1 MKQKLICIAGPTAS
15 GKTALS
21 IALAKKLDTEIISS
35 DSMQIYRGMDIGTA
49 KPDMIERDG
58 VVHHMFDV
66 AEPGESFS
74 VARYQQMA
82 DACAQDILAR
92 EKIPIVCGGT
102 GLYLDALIEGST
114 FSGDETNTASR
125 EKYNAIAREQ
135 GAHAL
140 HEMLRAVDPESAER
154 IHENNIKRVVRAL
167 EVYEQ
172 TGITIGELNA
182 RNKRPEPKYDAIL
195 FGLCPTERQTLYDRI
210 DRRVDQMVELG
221 LIEEAR
227 RLWED
232 GKLTG
237 TAGQAIGYKE
247 LLPYLRGEA
256 ALPACLDTLKR
267 ASRNYAKRQLTWLRR
282 DPRVHWLYY
291 NSPDEFSAILQ
302 QATEILAA
310 RGVPYEKYLYNSGG
324 LLYNEN

>member
-21 IALAKKLDTEIISS
+21 IALAKLLDTEIISS
-35 DSMQIYRGMDIGTA
+35 DSMQLYRGMDIGTA
-49 KPDMIERDG
+49 KPDMAERDG

-66 AEPGESFS
+66 AEAGETFS

-82 DACAQDILAR
+82 DACAQEILSR
-92 EKIPIVCGGT
+92 GRIPIVCGGT
-102 GLYLDALIEGST
+102 GLYLDALIDGST
-114 FSGDETNTASR
+114 FSGDETNLEAR

-140 HEMLRAVDPESAER
+140 HEMLRKVDPESAER
-154 IHENNIKRVVRAL
+154 IHENNVKRVVRAL

-172 TGITIGELNA
+172 TGMTIGEMNA

-195 FGLCPTERQTLYDRI
+195 FALCPTERQTLYDRI

-221 LIEEAR
+221 LLEEAR
-227 RLWED
+227 RLLEQ
-232 GKLTG
+232 GRLTG

-247 LLPYLRGEA
+247 LVPYLQGQA
-256 ALPACLDTLKR
+256 TLSDCLDTLKR

-282 DPRVHWLYY
+282 DGRVNWIYY
-291 NSPDEFSAILQ
+291 NSAEEFPAILQ
-302 QATEILAA
+302 QVTEILTA
-310 RGVPYEKYLYNSGG
+310 RGVTY
-324 LLYNEN
+324 

>member
-21 IALAKKLDTEIISS
+21 IALAKLLDTEIISS
-35 DSMQIYRGMDIGTA
+35 DSMQLYRGMNIGTA
-49 KPDMIERDG
+49 KPDMAERDG

-66 AEPGESFS
+66 AEAGETFS

-82 DACAQDILAR
+82 DACAQEILSR
-92 EKIPIVCGGT
+92 GRIPIVCGGT
-102 GLYLDALIEGST
+102 GLYLDALIDGST
-114 FSGDETNTASR
+114 FSGDETNLEAR

-140 HEMLRAVDPESAER
+140 HEMLRKVDPESAER
-154 IHENNIKRVVRAL
+154 IHENNVKRVVRAL

-172 TGITIGELNA
+172 TGMTIGEMNA

-195 FGLCPTERQTLYDRI
+195 FALCPTERQTLYDRI

-221 LIEEAR
+221 LLEEAR
-227 RLWED
+227 RLLEQ
-232 GKLTG
+232 GRLTG

-247 LLPYLRGEA
+247 LVPYLQGQA
-256 ALPACLDTLKR
+256 TLSDCLDTLKR

-282 DPRVHWLYY
+282 DGRVNWIYY
-291 NSPDEFSAILQ
+291 NSAEEFPAILQ
-302 QATEILAA
+302 QVTEILTA
-310 RGVPYEKYLYNSGG
+310 RGVTY
-324 LLYNEN
+324 

>member
-21 IALAKKLDTEIISS
+21 IALAKLLDTEIISS
-35 DSMQIYRGMDIGTA
+35 DSMQLYRGMDIGTA
-49 KPDMIERDG
+49 KPDMAERDG

-66 AEPGESFS
+66 AEAGETFS

-82 DACAQDILAR
+82 DACAQDILSR
-92 EKIPIVCGGT
+92 GRVPIVCGGT
-102 GLYLDALIEGST
+102 GLYLDALIDGST
-114 FSGDETNTASR
+114 FSGDETNLEAR

-154 IHENNIKRVVRAL
+154 IHENNVKRVVRAL

-172 TGITIGELNA
+172 TGMTIGEMNA
-182 RNKRPEPKYDAIL
+182 KNKRPEPKYDAIL
-195 FGLCPTERQTLYDRI
+195 FALCPTERQTLYDRI
-210 DRRVDQMVELG
+210 DRRVDQMVEMG
-221 LIEEAR
+221 LLEEAR
-227 RLWED
+227 RLLEE
-232 GKLTG
+232 GRLTG

-247 LLPYLRGEA
+247 LVPYLQEEA
-256 ALPACLDTLKR
+256 PLSDCLDTLKR

-282 DPRVHWLYY
+282 DARVNWIYY
-291 NSPDEFSAILQ
+291 DSAEEFPAILQ
-302 QATEILAA
+302 QVTEILTA
-310 RGVPYEKYLYNSGG
+310 RGVTY
-324 LLYNEN
+324 

>member
-21 IALAKKLDTEIISS
+21 IALAKLLDTEIISS
-35 DSMQIYRGMDIGTA
+35 DSMQLYRGMDIGTA
-49 KPDMIERDG
+49 KPDMAERDG

-66 AEPGESFS
+66 AEAGETFS

-82 DACAQDILAR
+82 DACAQEILSR
-92 EKIPIVCGGT
+92 GRIPIVCGGT
-102 GLYLDALIEGST
+102 GLYLDALIDGST
-114 FSGDETNTASR
+114 FSGDETNLEAR

-140 HEMLRAVDPESAER
+140 HEMLRNVDPESAER
-154 IHENNIKRVVRAL
+154 IHENNVKRVVRAL

-172 TGITIGELNA
+172 TGMTIGEMNA

-195 FGLCPTERQTLYDRI
+195 FALCPTERQTLYDRI

-221 LIEEAR
+221 LLEEAR
-227 RLWED
+227 RLLEQ
-232 GKLTG
+232 GRLTG

-247 LLPYLRGEA
+247 LVPYLQGQA
-256 ALPACLDTLKR
+256 TLSDCLDTLKR

-282 DPRVHWLYY
+282 DGRVNWIYY
-291 NSPDEFSAILQ
+291 NSAEEFPAILQ
-302 QATEILAA
+302 QVTEILTA
-310 RGVPYEKYLYNSGG
+310 RGVTY
-324 LLYNEN
+324 

>member
-21 IALAKKLDTEIISS
+21 IALAKLLDTEIISS
-35 DSMQIYRGMDIGTA
+35 DSMQLYRGMDIGTA
-49 KPDMIERDG
+49 KPDMAERDG
-58 VVHHMFDV
+58 IVHHMFDV
-66 AEPGESFS
+66 AEAGETFS

-82 DACAQDILAR
+82 DACAQEILSR
-92 EKIPIVCGGT
+92 GRIPIVCGGT
-102 GLYLDALIEGST
+102 GLYLDALIDGST
-114 FSGDETNTASR
+114 FSGDETNLEAR

-140 HEMLRAVDPESAER
+140 HEMLRKVDPESAER
-154 IHENNIKRVVRAL
+154 IHENNVKRVVRAL

-172 TGITIGELNA
+172 TGMTIGEMNA

-195 FGLCPTERQTLYDRI
+195 FALCPTERQTLYDRI

-221 LIEEAR
+221 LLEEAR
-227 RLWED
+227 RLLEQ
-232 GKLTG
+232 GRLIG

-247 LLPYLRGEA
+247 LVPYLQGQA
-256 ALPACLDTLKR
+256 TLSDCLDTLKR

-282 DPRVHWLYY
+282 DGRVNWIYY
-291 NSPDEFSAILQ
+291 NSAEEFPAILQ
-302 QATEILAA
+302 QVTEILTA
-310 RGVPYEKYLYNSGG
+310 RGVTY
-324 LLYNEN
+324 